1 VANLIDSGCDE
12 RTAMLVSGHKTLSML
27 ARYNISRREAVRQA
41 LQRVEE
47 YVTTMPTV
55 GTVEPLKP
63 PRYGQE
69 S

>member
-1 VANLIDSGCDE
+1 
-12 RTAMLVSGHKTLSML
+12 MLVSGHKTLSML
-27 ARYNISRREAVRQA
+27 ARYNIRRREAVRQA

-63 PRYGQE
+63 PKYGHE